1 MGFNRFDFLS
11 NAPKN
16 FIFRNTSN
24 KTNFGGIL
32 FLLYIFVV
40 ALIATI
46 YLCDFFT
53 DEDYSVEYTHN
64 SKILDQ
70 NTAELKLK
78 DDRYNPY
85 FDFMFEFHYIKE
97 NREYKLND
105 SFKLINMTNDQ
116 TIQLETISKAKVSD
130 IDIMVVVDRNYPYE
144 VPESLCVNI
153 YYHGFKLDHQNNTS
167 PLYQLNGEDE
177 WLRNSWMFRDD
188 NPVISAATWR
198 LVKYKEDIGF
208 LKLWNKLNNIDE
220 ESQKIIGLKY
230 NSKVDEYNPGPG
242 QYETNNY
249 NNIIFKKLPDIILGK
264 ANRFSSNI
272 NDSPGP
278 GRYNSVDLGKYNKL
292 NPSWKMGTSERKSL
306 GSITDSPGPG
316 RYDLRKNLGENSP
329 QYSMGKRE
337 KDSDNKFVSPGP
349 GRYNNDEFNTYK
361 RYPAWKMGTGKRD
374 DDLRRQIREGF
385 PGPGAYKYNDLYLQS
400 YPKYKFGTEERVKD
414 KNNGI
419 PGPGSYHIPCSIVDV
434 NSYTREQGVFDDKFK
449 FI

>member
-1 MGFNRFDFLS
+1 MKFSCAPAYGFGKSKKLELSKNDQLLTPGPGSYIPNKLIHELPSWKMGTSQRPKLPNLENPGPGAYNIRYKFPDGPSYSIVKPTKLFKDILEKDSGPGPGSYNLS
-11 NAPKN
+11 NPN
-16 FIFRNTSN
+16 
-24 KTNFGGIL
+24 
-32 FLLYIFVV
+32 
-40 ALIATI
+40 
-46 YLCDFFT
+46 
-53 DEDYSVEYTHN
+53 
-64 SKILDQ
+64 
-70 NTAELKLK
+70 
-78 DDRYNPY
+78 
-85 FDFMFEFHYIKE
+85 
-97 NREYKLND
+97 
-105 SFKLINMTNDQ
+105 
-116 TIQLETISKAKVSD
+116 
-130 IDIMVVVDRNYPYE
+130 DRN
-144 VPESLCVNI
+144 L
-153 YYHGFKLDHQNNTS
+153 K
-167 PLYQLNGEDE
+167 
-177 WLRNSWMFRDD
+177 NSYSFGQ
-188 NPVISAATWR
+188 
-198 LVKYKEDIGF
+198 KYKENERELSPGPGKYNLRTDRDLLVPSTVFGREK
-208 LKLWNKLNNIDE
+208 KLSNNITD
-220 ESQKIIGLKY
+220 SPGPGRYNTDVINSNYQKPKYSFGKEKRILDNIIDSPGPGTYETKEYVGREGTKISMGLKY